1 MSLTAADV
9 EEIMRLVEQS
19 GFDELELEMGGT
31 KLTLRRDTG
40 DKPPRHITPVSTDAP
55 LEKLPAAAAAPVTAA
70 AAPARVLDPNI
81 HEVVAPLLG
90 TFYHSPK
97 PGSAP
102 FVQVGTE
109 VEEDTIVG
117 IIEVMKLMNSVRAN
131 VRGTVTEILVAD
143 GTLAEYGEPLVRI
156 RKSG

>member
-1 MSLTAADV
+1 
-9 EEIMRLVEQS
+9 
-19 GFDELELEMGGT
+19 
-31 KLTLRRDTG
+31 
-40 DKPPRHITPVSTDAP
+40 
-55 LEKLPAAAAAPVTAA
+55 
-70 AAPARVLDPNI
+70 
-81 HEVVAPLLG
+81 
-90 TFYHSPK
+90 
-97 PGSAP
+97 
-102 FVQVGTE
+102 VQVGTE